1 MGSCPIL
8 DTQGRIRWPHE
19 YKCRSEHVAWADNY
33 IWQPEKKGLSWR
45 AVKQRTSFKAF
56 TVNCAYSKACAAG
69 VIPTGVNKTSGM
81 LLYDVSSENQ
91 AQQI

>member
-19 YKCRSEHVAWADNY
+19 YECRSEQVAWADDY

-45 AVKQRTSFKAF
+45 AVKQHTSFKAF

-81 LLYDVSSENQ
+81 LVYDVNGENQ
-91 AQQI
+91 AQKI